1 MRRTK
6 TYAKKAYRI
15 FIGLLSV
22 LFVLLYSSCSSISPK
37 YLAKTADDYTV
48 SKIVSQEVYT
58 FDNFPLK
65 IGNRINPILEKSSKE
80 NADCLWNFIEPG
92 YYKRDSLQFLYET
105 SLELISKNKILFKLI
120 DTVGHVVRKKI
131 IKIRSEPQNFI
142 SFRKTDVDIYILLNR
157 FISTTSCFAIAKNG
171 ELIVSSETTAA
182 GFLVFFPFA
191 GNQDI
196 ATNTYKRIVI
206 PSFYSDPIAQDL
218 KKQF

>member
-6 TYAKKAYRI
+6 AYAKKEYRI
-15 FIGLLSV
+15 FVGLLSV

-48 SKIVSQEVYT
+48 SKITSQEVYT

-80 NADCLWNFIEPG
+80 NVDCFWNFIEPG
-92 YYKRDSLQFLYET
+92 YYKRDSLQFLYKT
-105 SLELISKNKILFKLI
+105 SLELISKNKIHFKLI
-120 DTVGHVVRKKI
+120 DTGGHVLRKKT
-131 IKIRSEPQNFI
+131 IKIKSEPQNFI
-142 SFRKTDVDIYILLNR
+142 SLRKTDVDIYILLNR

-171 ELIVSSETTAA
+171 DLIVPSETIAG

-196 ATNTYKRIVI
+196 GTNTYKRIYLD
-206 PSFYSDPIAQDL
+206 SND
-218 KKQF
+218 